1 MRNLKLVMKVLIKQ
15 ANIICSSSPFNG
27 QVKDILIT
35 DGLIEKIADNLQ
47 ENADEIIA
55 NDNMHVSIG
64 WMDVFAHFNDPGYEQ
79 KETLATG
86 AAAAAAGGF
95 TDVMIVPN
103 SNPSVSSKSQVEYI
117 IQKSLQL
124 PVNIYPIASITK
136 NTEGA
141 ALAEMYDMF
150 ASGAIAFSDGTQPI
164 QSPGLLLKAL
174 QYVLAI
180 DAAIIQLPDDKSIS
194 AHGLMNEGIAS
205 TRLGLAGKPAI
216 AEELMIARDI
226 ELLKYT
232 KSRLHITGV
241 STKKGIEL
249 IAVAKQQG
257 VNISCSVTPYHGWF
271 CDEDLADYDT
281 NLKVN
286 PPLRTRADMMAIRKA
301 VQDGTVDCIA
311 SHHMPQHWDDKTCEF
326 EYAKNGMIG
335 LQTLFGAV
343 NNFENDL
350 QKLISQLTIAP
361 RNIFGLTIPEI
372 KEGTKAC
379 LTLFNPSQEYIF
391 EEKMILSKS
400 HNSPFI
406 GKKLKGIVI
415 GVINKNKTVLNT

>member
-1 MRNLKLVMKVLIKQ
+1 MR
-15 ANIICSSSPFNG
+15 S
-27 QVKDILIT
+27 
-35 DGLIEKIADNLQ
+35 
-47 ENADEIIA
+47 
-55 NDNMHVSIG
+55 
-64 WMDVFAHFNDPGYEQ
+64 
-79 KETLATG
+79 
-86 AAAAAAGGF
+86 
-95 TDVMIVPN
+95 
-103 SNPSVSSKSQVEYI
+103 
-117 IQKSLQL
+117 
-124 PVNIYPIASITK
+124 
-136 NTEGA
+136 
-141 ALAEMYDMF
+141 
-150 ASGAIAFSDGTQPI
+150 
-164 QSPGLLLKAL
+164 
-174 QYVLAI
+174 LAI

-205 TRLGLAGKPAI
+205 TRLGLPGKPAI

-335 LQTLFGAV
+335 LQTLFGTV

-406 GKKLKGIVI
+406 GKKLKGKVI